1 MGLNLLITGGLGYIG
16 SFTAKNYLKNTKK
29 KPFVIDNLSRGNK
42 FAKKYSKSKIL
53 DISNKDIKNIIK
65 KEKIEVIFHLAS
77 LTCVR
82 ESIKNKNLY
91 LRNYKSQIK
100 FIKNLKKTNVRYF
113 IFSSSL
119 SIFEKNKFKKNL
131 SPYSKF
137 KLKIEKYLKKISSK
151 NFKVIV
157 LRYPNVI
164 GSDTKGLLGE
174 KNNFINRIVPIFY
187 KNIINKKK
195 NILYYDYKNKIYP
208 CRNYMHVEDVAEI
221 NVRIIKNLVKFKK
234 KFQLFNLL
242 SKKEYTN
249 FQVMLNLSKLL
260 NIKPKFNLK
269 KIDEKESV
277 NQFYK
282 SKDEILKIIKYKLK
296 YTNLRKILKTNIKWF
311 KKIY

>member
-53 DISNKDIKNIIK
+53 DISNKDIKNIIE

-260 NIKPKFNLK
+260 NVKPKFNLK
-269 KIDEKESV
+269 KI
-277 NQFYK
+277 F
-282 SKDEILKIIKYKLK
+282 
-296 YTNLRKILKTNIKWF
+296 
-311 KKIY
+311 

>member
-53 DISNKDIKNIIK
+53 DISNKDIKNIIE

-119 SIFEKNKFKKNL
+119 SIFEKSKFKKNL

>member
-53 DISNKDIKNIIK
+53 DISNKDIKNIIE

-282 SKDEILKIIKYKLK
+282 SKDEILNIIKYKLK

>member
-53 DISNKDIKNIIK
+53 DISNKDIKNIIE
-65 KEKIEVIFHLAS
+65 KEKNRGNISFSFFNL
-77 LTCVR
+77 CKR
-82 ESIKNKNLY
+82 KYKKNKNLY

-195 NILYYDYKNKIYP
+195 YFIL
-208 CRNYMHVEDVAEI
+208 
-221 NVRIIKNLVKFKK
+221 
-234 KFQLFNLL
+234 
-242 SKKEYTN
+242 
-249 FQVMLNLSKLL
+249 
-260 NIKPKFNLK
+260 
-269 KIDEKESV
+269 
-277 NQFYK
+277 
-282 SKDEILKIIKYKLK
+282 
-296 YTNLRKILKTNIKWF
+296 
-311 KKIY
+311 

>member
-53 DISNKDIKNIIK
+53 DISNKDIKNIIE

-164 GSDTKGLLGE
+164 GSDTKGILGE

-221 NVRIIKNLVKFKK
+221 NVKIIKNLVKFKK

-282 SKDEILKIIKYKLK
+282 SKDEILNIIKYKLK

>member
-53 DISNKDIKNIIK
+53 DISNKDIKNIIE

>member
-53 DISNKDIKNIIK
+53 DISNKDIKNIIE
-65 KEKIEVIFHLAS
+65 KEEIEVIFHLAS

>member
-53 DISNKDIKNIIK
+53 DISNKDIKNIIE

-260 NIKPKFNLK
+260 NVKPKFNLK

>member
-29 KPFVIDNLSRGNK
+29 KPFLIYNLSRGNK

-53 DISNKDIKNIIK
+53 DISNKDIKKIIE

-195 NILYYDYKNKIYP
+195 YFYIMITKIKFI
-208 CRNYMHVEDVAEI
+208 HVEI
-221 NVRIIKNLVKFKK
+221 
-234 KFQLFNLL
+234 
-242 SKKEYTN
+242 TC
-249 FQVMLNLSKLL
+249 M
-260 NIKPKFNLK
+260 
-269 KIDEKESV
+269 
-277 NQFYK
+277 
-282 SKDEILKIIKYKLK
+282 
-296 YTNLRKILKTNIKWF
+296 LKTLLK
-311 KKIY
+311 

>member
-53 DISNKDIKNIIK
+53 DISNKDIKNIIE

-221 NVRIIKNLVKFKK
+221 NVKIIKNLVKFKK

-282 SKDEILKIIKYKLK
+282 SKDEILNIIKYKLK

>member
-53 DISNKDIKNIIK
+53 DISNKDIKNIIE
-65 KEKIEVIFHLAS
+65 KEEIEVIFHLAS

-100 FIKNLKKTNVRYF
+100 FIKNLKKTNVRYY

-174 KNNFINRIVPIFY
+174 KNNFINRIIPIFY

>member
-16 SFTAKNYLKNTKK
+16 SFTAKNYLKNNKK

-53 DISNKDIKNIIK
+53 DISNKDIKNIIE

-91 LRNYKSQIK
+91 LQNYKSQIK
-100 FIKNLKKTNVRYF
+100 FIKNLKKTNVKYF

-221 NVRIIKNLVKFKK
+221 NVKIIKNLVKFKK

-242 SKKEYTN
+242 SKREYTN

-260 NIKPKFNLK
+260 NIKPKFDLK
-269 KIDEKESV
+269 KINEKESV